1 VKKYIPR
8 RTFYHHAFM
17 SSYCLFILLK
27 ALVWMDSYDLY
38 LFVTY
43 LKMSL
48 LRAPPYDSE
57 NSMFFIMTLG
67 YSLLYGVI
75 IWFLLNKKSKVY
87 FEVDRKKCFV
97 VATIAIAISFI
108 LLNLNIGVL

>member
-1 VKKYIPR
+1 
-8 RTFYHHAFM
+8 M
-17 SSYCLFILLK
+17 SSYCLSILLK

-43 LKMSL
+43 LKISL
-48 LRAPPYDSE
+48 LRALPYDSE

-75 IWFLLNKKSKVY
+75 IWFLLKKRGRCILKLIERSVLSLLL
-87 FEVDRKKCFV
+87 ELSQL
-97 VATIAIAISFI
+97 ALSFLI
-108 LLNLNIGVL
+108 